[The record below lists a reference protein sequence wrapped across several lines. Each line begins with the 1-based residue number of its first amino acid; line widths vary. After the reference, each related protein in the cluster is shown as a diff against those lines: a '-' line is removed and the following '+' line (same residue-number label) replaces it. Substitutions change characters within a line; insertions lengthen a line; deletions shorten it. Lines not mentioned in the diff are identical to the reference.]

1 MDRFARQAMMLWVL
15 LSMPAVALA
24 QGAEATAQIIGV
36 IRDTSGAVMP
46 GVLVEVVSPALI
58 EKVRST
64 VSGDDGR
71 YRITNLPVGTYS
83 VSFALDGFQRQQRN
97 DIVLTSGFAA
107 TVDGT
112 MTVGQRSETVVV
124 TGTTPTVDVSNARQ
138 AIVFQGDEIRELP
151 TPRNV
156 SSLLAL
162 TPGITSTYAPGT
174 ISGICI
180 GGVGVFCNPGVPGFN
195 VGDQDSG
202 RTNNPFNLNCTTPG
216 GATSGCDS
224 SATNLNQGRVM
235 IDGAV
240 INAGSSVPIG
250 GLTGGFVADIANA
263 QEINI
268 QVSGALGESETGGA
282 SINIIPRT
290 GGNRF
295 AGNYH
300 TTYTRQSWFDRNDK
314 SYPGSSLPN
323 QVLHDYDVSGAFGG
337 PIKRDHLWFYSLAR
351 TQGKKAFPFGGEFF
365 PNKWEGEWGF
375 NYQPDRTR
383 PSVTYTNEYK
393 NVNTR
398 ITWQASRRHKF
409 NIFWDEQDFCQDPC
423 GGVVST
429 YTSPESWW
437 SVATYPNR
445 LQQVSWTSPFTNRLL
460 FEAGISITSQNYDTT
475 HHRQYRNPQEIPA
488 ISETGDT
495 AGGDEVATRVN
506 SFAGGTFAA
515 LTSGSLNS
523 GVAGGSE
530 LRKMDNYRS
539 RASASYVTGTHNAKI
554 GYDGGHYRRKQT
566 NNANDL
572 RMGYNYTQPNAAC
585 VTTLTCGN
593 TAINP
598 FTGVA
603 QFPNDPNNLARRP
616 RPSSVVLNTGEATFD
631 ESVTYVAFYAQ
642 DQWTMKRMTLSGALR
657 YDHATSSYN
666 PTCVGGEGNEPWMPA
681 QIGGEYAGQRRYCT
695 PKTDGVNY
703 HDITP
708 RWGLTYDLFGNGR
721 TSLKWN
727 MGKYLNAAGLTGI
740 YSGANPARRTVNSLT
755 RNWDDTDRDRVVD
768 CDPLASAPNGECT
781 TFPTF
786 FNDPVR
792 YGRDPFSLD
801 ASGLAVGL
809 AETQCG
815 RQEQG
820 IPESVRAYCAAYGE
834 SLLDGWGRRQSEW
847 QLGVGIQHEILPRL
861 SGEVTYNRRMYSNL
875 QVRDQ
880 LGVGCD
886 RYNGATDS
894 DTCMQGYLDFVNPSY
909 DFYSVL
915 APQDPRLPTGGGYRV
930 VGLNAAAVTVPG
942 GNPRA
947 ITYMDELNYSWN
959 GIDTNFVW
967 RAPGGVR
974 INGGTSTGRTK
985 RSTCSAEVDGPNVR
999 GRDNDYVASCEAFA
1013 PWQTRVNGTAAY
1025 TIPKV
1030 DVLVSTVF
1038 QSFPGVA
1045 RSATLT
1051 YSKEEIL
1058 WNPES
1063 ASRTTRPCATPANG
1077 VGCAGNDNNAQTVMV
1092 NLLNTNE
1099 LYGERVT
1106 TFDLKLAKNVRFGNK
1121 RVAIGVDIYNLFNS
1135 DAIQDYV
1142 DTYTRDNPATPENE
1156 NTWGNPFN
1164 IIPPRFA
1171 RLSVQFYF

>member
-1 MDRFARQAMMLWVL
+1 VL
-15 LSMPAVALA
+15 LVVLLAMPAIAAA
-24 QGAEATAQIIGV
+24 QGAEATAQITGV
-36 IRDTSGAVMP
+36 IHDSSGAVMP
-46 GVLVEVVSPALI
+46 GVLVEVTSPALI
-58 EKVRST
+58 ERVRST
-64 VSGDDGR
+64 ISSDDGR

-97 DIVLTSGFAA
+97 DIILTSGFAA

-138 AIVFQGDEIRELP
+138 AVVFQGDDIRELP

-162 TPGITSTYAPGT
+162 TPGITSGYAPGT
-174 ISGICI
+174 GSGICI

-195 VGDQDSG
+195 VGDLDSG
-202 RTNNPFNLNCTTPG
+202 RANNAFNTNCPTAFGFVAG
-216 GATSGCDS
+216 GSSSGCDG
-224 SATNLNQGRVM
+224 SATNLSQGRVM
-235 IDGAV
+235 VDGAV

-290 GGNRF
+290 GGNTF

-300 TTYTRQSWFDRNDK
+300 TTYTRQSWFDSNNGR
-314 SYPGSSLPN
+314 YPTASLPN
-323 QVLHDYDVSGAFGG
+323 QVLYDYDVSGAYGG
-337 PIKRDHLWFYSLAR
+337 PIKRDHLWFYSLVR
-351 TQGKKAFPFGGEFF
+351 RQGKKAFPFGGEFF
-365 PNKWEGEWGF
+365 PNKWEGVWGY
-375 NYQPDRTR
+375 NYQPDRTQ
-383 PSVTYTNEYK
+383 PSVTYTNKYM
-393 NVNTR
+393 NGNTR
-398 ITWQASRRHKF
+398 ITWQASRKNKF

-423 GGVVST
+423 DGVVST
-429 YTSPESWW
+429 YTSPVSWW
-437 SVATYPNR
+437 SVAVKPNR
-445 LQQVSWTSPFTNRLL
+445 LQQVSWTNPFTNKLL
-460 FEAGISITSQNYDTT
+460 FEAGLSITSQTYDTT
-475 HHRQYRNPQEIPA
+475 HHRFYRNPQEIPA

-506 SFAGGTFAA
+506 AFAGGAFFA
-515 LTSGSLNS
+515 LTSGSLN
-523 GVAGGSE
+523 GALGFGSE
-530 LRKMDNYRS
+530 MRVMDNYRS
-539 RASASYVTGTHNAKI
+539 RASASYVTGRHNAKI
-554 GYDGGHYRRKQT
+554 GYDGGYYRRKQT

-572 RMGYNYTQPNAAC
+572 RMTYNYTQPNAAC

-593 TAINP
+593 TAIVN
-598 FTGVA
+598 GKA
-603 QFPNDPNNLARRP
+603 QFPNDPDNLGRRP
-616 RPSSVVLNTGEATFD
+616 RPATVVLNTGEGTFD
-631 ESVTYVAFYAQ
+631 EAVNYIAFYAQ
-642 DQWTMKRMTLSGALR
+642 DQWTRKRITISGALR

-666 PTCVGGEGNEPWMPA
+666 PTCVGGDGTEPWMPV
-681 QIGGEYAGQRRYCT
+681 QIGGAYAGQRRYCT

-708 RWGLTYDLFGNGR
+708 RWGVAYDIFGNGR

-727 MGKYLNAAGLTGI
+727 MGKYLNAAGLSGI
-740 YSGANPARRTVNSLT
+740 YSGANPARRTVNSIT
-755 RNWDDTDRDRVVD
+755 RNWNDADADRVVD
-768 CDPLASAPNGECT
+768 CDPLASAANGECA
-781 TFPTF
+781 TFSIF
-786 FNDPVR
+786 SDPVR

-820 IPESVRAYCAAYGE
+820 IPPAVAAYCAAYGE

-847 QLGVGIQHEILPRL
+847 QLGIGIQHEILPRL
-861 SGEVTYNRRMYSNL
+861 SGEVTYNRRLYRNL
-875 QVRDQ
+875 QVSDQ

-886 RYNGATDS
+886 RFNAAQDITA
-894 DTCMQGYLDFVNPSY
+894 CQEGYLNFTSPSY

-915 APQDPRLPTGGGYRV
+915 APTDPRLPGGGGYRV
-930 VGLNAAAVTVPG
+930 VGLNATALTVPS

-947 ITYMDELNYSWN
+947 ITYMDALNYTWN
-959 GIDTNFVW
+959 GIDTNVVW

-974 INGGTSTGRTK
+974 LNGGTSTART
-985 RSTCSAEVDGPNVR
+985 RRDTCFAEVDGPNVR
-999 GRDNDYVASCEAFA
+999 GRDNHYVASCQSFA
-1013 PWQTRVNGTAAY
+1013 PFQTRINGTAAY
-1025 TIPKV
+1025 TIPKI

-1038 QSFPGVA
+1038 QSFPGVN
-1045 RSATLT
+1045 RQATLT
-1051 YSKEEIL
+1051 FSKEEIL
-1058 WNPES
+1058 WNPAS
-1063 ASRTTRPCATPANG
+1063 AARATRPCATPANG
-1077 VGCAGNDNNAQTVMV
+1077 VGCAGNNNDAQTVMI
-1092 NLLNTNE
+1092 NLLNNNE

-1106 TFDLKLAKNVRFGNK
+1106 TFDLKLAKNIRFHNK
-1121 RVAIGVDIYNLFNS
+1121 RAAIGVDVYNLFNS

-1142 DTYTRDNPATPENE
+1142 DTYTLDNPATPQNE
-1156 NTWGNPFN
+1156 NQWGQPFN
-1164 IIPPRFA
+1164 IIAPRFA